1 MCTVV
6 FDLDVLNLR
15 PDNYDVT
22 TNDIVPLKKE
32 LTIVP
37 VTNLDNLN

>member
-1 MCTVV
+1 MCTVI
-6 FDLDVLNLR
+6 FDLDVHNLR
-15 PDNYDVT
+15 PDNYDVS

-32 LTIVP
+32 LSVVP